1 MTKDQE
7 IMLNRINQYAEE
19 VMGDIDPQKV
29 PISEQLDKLKPIT
42 ETIAKEQNR
51 SLEDIFIE
59 YMDLASE
66 FSVANAGKFK
76 EDYLDFDLNS

>member
-1 MTKDQE
+1 
-7 IMLNRINQYAEE
+7 MLNRINQYAEE

-29 PISEQLDKLKPIT
+29 PISEQLDKLKPIM

-66 FSVANAGKFK
+66 LSVANAGKFK

>member
-1 MTKDQE
+1 M
-7 IMLNRINQYAEE
+7 
-19 VMGDIDPQKV
+19 
-29 PISEQLDKLKPIT
+29 

-59 YMDLASE
+59 YRDLASE
-66 FSVANAGKFK
+66 FSVANASKFK